1 MTRMLSSRPYL
12 LRALYEWINDNGMT
26 PHLLVNAG
34 YPRVDVPKEYVQDER
49 IVLNISPSAVQDLVI
64 DNEWVFFEARFS
76 GLSRTIQVPVSA
88 VMAIYAREN
97 GQGMAFGG
105 EPGQGD
111 STPPP
116 DDEPQ
121 KHADSTGQKKSRPD
135 LKVVK

>member
-1 MTRMLSSRPYL
+1 MTRMFSSRTYL
-12 LRALYEWINDNGMT
+12 LRALYEWTNDNGMT

-34 YPRVDVPKEYVQDER
+34 YPGVDVPKEYVQDER

-64 DNEWVFFEARFS
+64 DNEWIFFEARFS

-88 VMAIYAREN
+88 VIAIYAREN

-111 STPPP
+111 SAPPP
-116 DDEPQ
+116 DEPQ